1 MNPLVQGHHGSSYN
15 IYNLTCILSQNHQS
29 GDWTRHTGMKNLSHY
44 ERVSTSSTL
53 ACHKLLDKINKVD
66 EFHKLL
72 HFLCHGNQ
80 RKCAPALRKGNRCDE
95 SKRAF
100 LEIDGRACVPKLSL
114 ALDFN
119 HKQSGRLLRE
129 AYLLFLYKTEQ
140 NQCTRSLKKWDY
152 PKIISNFYQKTFS
165 RILE

>member
-80 RKCAPALRKGNRCDE
+80 RKCAPALRMSMQGQSVWWIQTGISRNLPMEERV
-95 SKRAF
+95 SPNF
-100 LEIDGRACVPKLSL
+100 HLHLISTTNSLEDSWGKLICCFCTKLSKIN
-114 ALDFN
+114 ALD
-119 HKQSGRLLRE
+119 H
-129 AYLLFLYKTEQ
+129 
-140 NQCTRSLKKWDY
+140 LK
-152 PKIISNFYQKTFS
+152 NGMTQK
-165 RILE
+165 